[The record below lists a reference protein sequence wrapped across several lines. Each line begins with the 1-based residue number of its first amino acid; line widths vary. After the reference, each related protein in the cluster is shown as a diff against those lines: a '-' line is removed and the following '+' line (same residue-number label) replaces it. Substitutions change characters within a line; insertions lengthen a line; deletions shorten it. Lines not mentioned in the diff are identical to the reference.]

1 MRATIKKTA
10 TVKKALPKKQN
21 GGTPEGCRMGK
32 CGPDASKSYGGRKK
46 AKVAARGASNF
57 SKPKFKRTKA
67 RF

>member
-10 TVKKALPKKQN
+10 TVKKALPKKQD
-21 GGTPEGCRMGK
+21 GGGCVMGK

-46 AKVAARGASNF
+46 AKVAARGAGNF
-57 SKPKFKRTKA
+57 SKPKLKRTKV